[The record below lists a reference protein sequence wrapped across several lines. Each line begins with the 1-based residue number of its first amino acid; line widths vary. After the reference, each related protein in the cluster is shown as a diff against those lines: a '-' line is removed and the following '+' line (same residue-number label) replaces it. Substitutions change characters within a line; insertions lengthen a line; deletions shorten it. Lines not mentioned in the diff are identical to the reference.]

1 MDEHR
6 LTNNIIIWKHRT
18 FRSRGRPRMRWEDD
32 VKHDLKVT
40 NICHWKK

>member
-1 MDEHR
+1 
-6 LTNNIIIWKHRT
+6 
-18 FRSRGRPRMRWEDD
+18 MRWEDD